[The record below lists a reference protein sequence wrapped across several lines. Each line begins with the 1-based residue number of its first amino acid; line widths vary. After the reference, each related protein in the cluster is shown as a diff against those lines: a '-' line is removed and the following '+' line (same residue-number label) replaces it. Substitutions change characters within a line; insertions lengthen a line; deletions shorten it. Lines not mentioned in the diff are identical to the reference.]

1 MSLSGILRIS
11 LQYAFFFFL
20 ILHCDFASFTPIKN
34 RNIYICTCD
43 SLWCCLFYWQTPAVT
58 NPSKLK
64 ITRKL
69 QCPLIVH
76 MSLGTRTTRS
86 TSAEAA
92 CAPHVCSRRYLPLP
106 ASKAEGSGFKMT
118 WGWRHSKR
126 RLSTWPKQ
134 ILGSTCVA
142 STETPAW
149 MFSLLLT
156 CKSKVRKNGS
166 TSSYWSK
173 PLLYTC

>member
-118 WGWRHSKR
+118 RGWRHSKR